1 MTQKTEVNDTVR
13 RYPRSLDEAFGFGPE
28 YGCAITGYKR
38 VGRGG
43 RILAGLF
50 IVGVIT
56 LIFVN
61 VWRLYE

>member
-1 MTQKTEVNDTVR
+1 MTQKTELNDTVR
-13 RYPRSLDEAFGFGPE
+13 RYPRNLDEAFGFGPE
-28 YGCAITGYKR
+28 YACAITHYKR

-61 VWRLYE
+61 VWRLYA